1 MSGGWVAVGAMV
13 STMATTAYTSNKQ
26 DKAQRRA
33 ADEQRRAAA
42 EAKKQQEMEF
52 NRANQN
58 EVDVSGILG
67 RNQNQDGMGSATMI
81 TGPNGAKIED
91 TLLGGGSS
99 LLGG

>member
-1 MSGGWVAVGAMV
+1 MSGGWVAAGVVA
-13 STMATTAYTSNKQ
+13 TMATSIYTSNQQ

-67 RNQNQDGMGSATMI
+67 RNQNHDGMGSATMI
-81 TGPNGAKIED
+81 TGPGGAKLDD
-91 TLLGGGSS
+91 TLLGGGST